1 MTLLSPQLPVSRR
14 NRWVVRLVYVVLG
27 VAALTAFAFVEDTRP
42 RVIPTVLLV
51 VALVAIY
58 GMLVDA
64 GGAEAANWT
73 PAVEPRVGQDGQD
86 GGLAGNMR
94 LLENHLSARDVDPI
108 LRSRL
113 TRMVDDRLT
122 RLGLSRGDPAV
133 VRRLGPTLTGVITG
147 PPRSLKVAEIEECLR
162 RIEELEP

>member
-1 MTLLSPQLPVSRR
+1 VF
-14 NRWVVRLVYVVLG
+14 VVLG
-27 VAALTAFAFVEDTRP
+27 VAGLTAFALVEDTRP
-42 RVIPTVLLV
+42 RVVPTVLLV

-64 GGAEAANWT
+64 GGAEAASWT
-73 PAVEPRVGQDGQD
+73 PAVESTVGPVGQDS
-86 GGLAGNMR
+86 GLAGNMR

-108 LRSRL
+108 LRGRL
-113 TRMVDDRLT
+113 TRMVDDRVA

-133 VRRLGPTLTGVITG
+133 VRRLGPTLSGVLAG
-147 PPRSLKVAEIEECLR
+147 PPRSLKLAEIDECLR